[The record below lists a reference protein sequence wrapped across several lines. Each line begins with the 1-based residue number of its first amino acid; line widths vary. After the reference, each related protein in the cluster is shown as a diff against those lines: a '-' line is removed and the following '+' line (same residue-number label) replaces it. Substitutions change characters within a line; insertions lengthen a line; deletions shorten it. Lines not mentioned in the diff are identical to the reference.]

1 MLHNY
6 DVIHF
11 EALGEEAH
19 HLREETEAAQAKGLL
34 PRDLRYLIVPDALQ
48 DFLAQ
53 HPDETLPPLIT
64 IKTHSV
70 PPQDYLASNPK
81 KSIITRSAGY
91 DHLESLADV
100 SNITSLRNYCVNAV
114 AQTAIKFLYATAG
127 LLNQYTVNTA
137 TFERNK
143 TDSFMELAANRVV
156 TVFGLGNIGKRAF
169 DLARANGLTVQAVDI
184 RARELSQRYGDDV
197 KFVTKDEAIETSD
210 VIINAMNLTRIK
222 GSPYYNEN
230 YFSYDY
236 LSRAKKGLIFINV
249 TRGEIAPEP
258 VLLKLY
264 NQGVLG
270 GIGLDVF
277 SNEHDFSLAVQKG
290 QVETVNNRVAAALV
304 LLQMAESRMGNIYVQ
319 PHQGFNSDLAV
330 ESKAA
335 DTISHMISWYQ
346 NGKKRF
352 DEQLPYYQDV
362 I

>member
-1 MLHNY
+1 M
-6 DVIHF
+6 
-11 EALGEEAH
+11 
-19 HLREETEAAQAKGLL
+19 
-34 PRDLRYLIVPDALQ
+34 
-48 DFLAQ
+48 
-53 HPDETLPPLIT
+53 
-64 IKTHSV
+64 
-70 PPQDYLASNPK
+70 
-81 KSIITRSAGY
+81 
-91 DHLESLADV
+91 
-100 SNITSLRNYCVNAV
+100 
-114 AQTAIKFLYATAG
+114 
-127 LLNQYTVNTA
+127 NTA

-264 NQGVLG
+264 DQGVLG

>member
-70 PPQDYLASNPK
+70 PPQDYLASDPK

-236 LSRAKKGLIFINV
+236 LSRAGLLV
-249 TRGEIAPEP
+249 ERVHA
-258 VLLKLY
+258 
-264 NQGVLG
+264 GVLG

>member
-1 MLHNY
+1 M
-6 DVIHF
+6 
-11 EALGEEAH
+11 
-19 HLREETEAAQAKGLL
+19 
-34 PRDLRYLIVPDALQ
+34 
-48 DFLAQ
+48 
-53 HPDETLPPLIT
+53 
-64 IKTHSV
+64 
-70 PPQDYLASNPK
+70 
-81 KSIITRSAGY
+81 
-91 DHLESLADV
+91 
-100 SNITSLRNYCVNAV
+100 
-114 AQTAIKFLYATAG
+114 
-127 LLNQYTVNTA
+127 
-137 TFERNK
+137 
-143 TDSFMELAANRVV
+143 
-156 TVFGLGNIGKRAF
+156 
-169 DLARANGLTVQAVDI
+169 
-184 RARELSQRYGDDV
+184 

-222 GSPYYNEN
+222 GSLYNEN

-264 NQGVLG
+264 DQGVLG

-277 SNEHDFSLAVQKG
+277 SNEHDFSLAVQG

-304 LLQMAESRMGNIYVQ
+304 LLQMASPLGNIYVQ

-335 DTISHMISWYQ
+335 DTIFHMISWYQ